1 MEVCILSE
9 KKGIW
14 LEDGDLVDV
23 IERKPNGDYEFMTIV
38 LSEMVQRD
46 DCIAIFGGASNEQ
59 QFIVVISTFHVNF
72 PPPLGYVMYHMF
84 SEYI

>member
-1 MEVCILSE
+1 MEVCILSG

-23 IERKPNGDYEFMTIV
+23 IERKPDGDYEFMTIV

-46 DCIAIFGGASNEQ
+46 DCIAIFSGASNEQ

-72 PPPLGYVMYHMF
+72 PLPLGYMMYHMF